1 MGGSTVAA
9 CRPRVFAT
17 AYSPA
22 ALLTVCTPPSITQ
35 QPVSQ
40 PGKQVGDQVTFSVTV
55 APEVTAPVNYQW
67 QRSDNGGTTWY
78 SAPGA
83 STSSSYTFIVAGG
96 DGNAQFKCY
105 ITNGCGQ
112 LYSTAVNIGVCTAV
126 AITSNPSPQ
135 NVTAGNAAS
144 FTVAATGVSRAVV
157 PVAVQHRQRDHVE
170 QRGAQ
175 RDVRRIL
182 RSPPRRPTTTAFTS
196 ATCRTGAALPR

>member
-1 MGGSTVAA
+1 M
-9 CRPRVFAT
+9 
-17 AYSPA
+17 
-22 ALLTVCTPPSITQ
+22 
-35 QPVSQ
+35 
-40 PGKQVGDQVTFSVTV
+40 GDQVTFSVTV

-144 FTVAATGVSRAVV
+144 FTVAATGVPAPSFQWQYSIDNGKSGAVLQFRAVL
-157 PVAVQHRQRDHVE
+157 AVQPGYGQPGGPAGPPKNDL
-170 QRGAQ
+170 AQ
-175 RDVRRIL
+175 NKQQK
-182 RSPPRRPTTTAFTS
+182 
-196 ATCRTGAALPR
+196 